1 MTLSGVLKD
10 ILLVVLSVLI
20 WRTPVTP
27 LQIYGYSIALGGL
40 IYYKIGDEQAKAIYA
55 KVVWDENSLINRA
68 KRSPLVRFV
77 GVGVLLIVALLAW
90 AHSSRSS

>member
-1 MTLSGVLKD
+1 MLKD
-10 ILLVVLSVLI
+10 ILLVMLSVLI

-55 KVVWDENSLINRA
+55 KVAWDENSFISRA

-77 GVGVLLIVALLAW
+77 GVGVLVVALLAW
-90 AHSSRSS
+90 VHSSRTS